1 VITDTHRDPSGGGMG
16 SSHTLAR
23 IGTRPRTAS
32 LRVRPGTRGAW
43 RVEDEAGT
51 RGRCATF
58 AEAELLAEQILHDL
72 GGGQILVYDAY
83 QRLRTVKR
91 LPPRA
96 H

>member
-1 VITDTHRDPSGGGMG
+1 VITDTHRDSAGGRMG
-16 SSHTLAR
+16 SAQTLAR
-23 IGTRPRTAS
+23 VGTRSRTAS

-58 AEAELLAEQILHDL
+58 AEAELLAEEILHDL

-91 LPPRA
+91 LPPKAR
-96 H
+96 

>member
-1 VITDTHRDPSGGGMG
+1 VITDTHREPAGGRMG
-16 SSHTLAR
+16 STQTLVGSR
-23 IGTRPRTAS
+23 SRTAC

-43 RVEDEAGT
+43 RVEDDAGT

-58 AEAELLAEQILHDL
+58 AEAELLAEEILHDL

-91 LPPRA
+91 LPPKA
-96 H
+96 P